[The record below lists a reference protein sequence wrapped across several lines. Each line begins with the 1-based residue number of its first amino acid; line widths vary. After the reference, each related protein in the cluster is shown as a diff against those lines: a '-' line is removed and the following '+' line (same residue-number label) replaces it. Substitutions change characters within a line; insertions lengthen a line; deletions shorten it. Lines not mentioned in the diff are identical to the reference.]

1 MLLSLLLAHHQP
13 AEADAEAAPS
23 MPRWVKPGSAGAG
36 YASKTLRVPRWTPT
50 FDMAKSTVAMPCNY
64 SGYYDV
70 GSLHDFG
77 YLQFDWSNRKDAWCQ
92 DKPMTCSESI
102 ANQSAA
108 VHAASASASS
118 VYQHDVVVPFEKSVR
133 WNGPIYERPPAT
145 TLCLYRVASLQ
156 VRIML
161 PPEHVL
167 LVDVLSRLSIVQPP
181 SMAVHVMAAAGT

>member
-36 YASKTLRVPRWTPT
+36 YASKKLRVPRWAPT

-77 YLQFDWSNRKDAWCQ
+77 YLQFDCARTARPQLS
-92 DKPMTCSESI
+92 CSPHAGAACAGTAGTHPCRI
-102 ANQSAA
+102 PAA
-108 VHAASASASS
+108 V
-118 VYQHDVVVPFEKSVR
+118 R
-133 WNGPIYERPPAT
+133 W
-145 TLCLYRVASLQ
+145 
-156 VRIML
+156 
-161 PPEHVL
+161 
-167 LVDVLSRLSIVQPP
+167 
-181 SMAVHVMAAAGT
+181 